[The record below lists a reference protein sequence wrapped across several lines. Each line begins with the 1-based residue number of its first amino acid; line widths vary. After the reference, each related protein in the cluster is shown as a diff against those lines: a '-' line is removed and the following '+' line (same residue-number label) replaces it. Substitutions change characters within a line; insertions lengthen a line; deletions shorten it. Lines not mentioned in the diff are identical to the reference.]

1 MGHPFDTQNRFDFN
15 PFTPTLCCMSKVRQR
30 RKKTADYPEQTVG
43 SRLAAEA
50 RKMSNS
56 MTEQQR
62 ADYFK
67 QAVAMIY
74 GASGK
79 KTVRSGR

>member
-1 MGHPFDTQNRFDFN
+1 
-15 PFTPTLCCMSKVRQR
+15 MSKARKRQ
-30 RKKTADYPEQTVG
+30 KKTAGYPDQTVG

-56 MTEQQR
+56 LTEQQR

-74 GASGK
+74 GGSGK
-79 KTVRSGR
+79 KAIRSGR